1 MAVRRI
7 TKQVVDSSLADGRD
21 YFIWDS
27 DVKGFGLKVSP
38 SAKKTYI
45 VEYRT
50 SGGRAGRKRRFTI
63 GRHGSPWTAEA
74 ARDEARKLLGSVAH
88 GEDPVL
94 LPSSRLSAV

>member
-21 YFIWDS
+21 FFIWDS
-27 DVKGFGLKVSP
+27 DVKGFGLKISP

-74 ARDEARKLLGSVAH
+74 ARDEAWKLLGRVAH
-88 GEDPVL
+88 GEDPAL
-94 LPSSRLSAV
+94 YGQAVA